1 MEYTLGY
8 LKDCFALFYFS
19 ICAIKLGT
27 TTQVSDDLRKE
38 LLTYFILGFCVD
50 FSFSVHPKLH
60 NYPFGYNRETYL
72 FIGYF
77 CLAVSVFLYYNIQ
90 RI

>member
-19 ICAIKLGT
+19 LCAFKLGT
-27 TTQVSDDLRKE
+27 ITHVSDDLRKE

-50 FSFSVHPKLH
+50 FSFSIHPKLH
-60 NYPFGYNRETYL
+60 NLYIGYNRETYL
-72 FIGYF
+72 F
-77 CLAVSVFLYYNIQ
+77 VSYLVVAISTFLYYNLK
-90 RI
+90 